1 MSDAAGAAAATG
13 GTAVVNKEPGVVNG
27 EAGKF
32 TIAPE
37 VLAWGKGKIG
47 DSFEKLA
54 NDNPD
59 FYKMATS
66 YRETEK
72 LLGGDKLPLP
82 KDPNDTEAWGQVY
95 DKLGRPKTAA
105 EYKIPL
111 KEGEDPSMVN
121 WAKGVFHQAGLSQKQ
136 AEKVGTEWNCF
147 VEKVIAE
154 TDRQNGEKAA
164 ADLAGLQKD
173 WGNDFEGNKVV
184 ATKAWNALASEL
196 GISRDKLDALQEVF
210 GVRDAMRL
218 FEKIG
223 TKLGA
228 REDTFETGS
237 NRGGTLSVS
246 KEQAQKTKD
255 QLLADP
261 EFALRYKQKDHSA
274 VQRLQ
279 ELNSIIGGQ

>member
-1 MSDAAGAAAATG
+1 MSEAAAAAAGG
-13 GTAVVNKEPGVVNG
+13 GTAVVNKEPGPVNG

-32 TIAPE
+32 TVPKEIMD
-37 VLAWGKGKIG
+37 WGKGKIG

-59 FYKMATS
+59 FYKFATS
-66 YRETEK
+66 YRDTEK
-72 LLGGDKLPLP
+72 LLGGEKLPLP
-82 KDPNDTEAWGQVY
+82 KDPNDAAAWDQVF

-105 EYKIPL
+105 EYKIPM
-111 KEGEDPSMVN
+111 KEGEDPTMVN
-121 WAKGVFHQAGLSQKQ
+121 WAKGVFHQAGLTQKQ
-136 AEKVGTEWNCF
+136 AERVGTEWNGF
-147 VEKVIAE
+147 VEKIIAE
-154 TDRQNGEKAA
+154 TDRQTGERAA

-184 ATKAWNALASEL
+184 ATKAWNTLASEL

-228 REDTFETGS
+228 REDTFETGG
-237 NRGGTLSVS
+237 NRGGNATVS

-261 EFALRYKQKDHSA
+261 EFAARYKQKDHSA

-279 ELNSIIGGQ
+279 ELNAIISGQ